1 MATKRRPKE
10 RRRLLPNA
18 VESGLR
24 QIIYRGYGLGIVAV
38 ACLAWAS
45 LATWSIYDPSFNNA
59 TQAAPRNLLGHWG
72 AIVADLAMQSLGLA
86 AIILFLPL
94 AAWGWHLA
102 LRTVPEKRRARLL
115 IWPLAVLL
123 LAAALSALPQ
133 PKSWPLPN
141 GLGGILGDLFMTGA
155 LFIGMLPAPAAS

>member
-1 MATKRRPKE
+1 M
-10 RRRLLPNA
+10 
-18 VESGLR
+18 
-24 QIIYRGYGLGIVAV
+24 YRGYGLGIVAV
-38 ACLAWAS
+38 ACVAWAS

-59 TQAAPRNLLGHWG
+59 TQAAPQNVLGSWG
-72 AIVADLAMQSLGLA
+72 AILADLAMQSLGLA
-86 AIILFLPL
+86 AIVLFLPL

-102 LRTVPEKRRARLL
+102 LRTVPERRRARLL

-155 LFIGMLPAPAAS
+155 LFIGVLPAAAASFVAGLLFLITGTSFLLFATRSRA

>member
-10 RRRLLPNA
+10 RRRLLPGA
-18 VESGLR
+18 VESGLK
-24 QIIYRGYGLGIVAV
+24 QIMFRGYGLGIVAV
-38 ACLAWAS
+38 ACAAWAS

-59 TQAAPRNLLGHWG
+59 TQAAPRNVLGHWG

-102 LRTVPEKRRARLL
+102 LRTMPERRRARLL

-155 LFIGMLPAPAAS
+155 LFIGVLPAWLSI